1 MVEMRGAT
9 GCAPTSRPAWTC
21 CHNHGRGA
29 KEQCAIPFQMSAR
42 VMPVDTP
49 PANTGYMLEP
59 NVVSG
64 AGHLPAVGAH
74 CTVSYGAKGVT

>member
-1 MVEMRGAT
+1 
-9 GCAPTSRPAWTC
+9 
-21 CHNHGRGA
+21 
-29 KEQCAIPFQMSAR
+29 MSAR